1 MSAAIGLCVSL
12 PGRGMVKISG
22 ADGLAFAQNLF
33 TNDLALL
40 GIQPC
45 LYACLLTPQGK
56 FLHDFFITRNE
67 GDLILEC
74 EGGARAEDL
83 ARRLERYRLRA
94 SVSIDLKTSV
104 RVEAFLPS
112 EGKSEVPPGFTPDPR
127 HPDMGARAIFPDEAS
142 EATADQDFEQW
153 DRRRILLGIPDGSR
167 DMVPESSTL
176 IESGLDRLHGVS
188 FTKGCYV
195 GQELTSR
202 MHHRG
207 LAKKHIV
214 PVRCAGGVCPVSGT
228 DIRIENRLVGQMR
241 SSCGDLGLA
250 LIRDDALSEW
260 KQSQSTNSRECRPLT
275 IEL

>member
-1 MSAAIGLCVSL
+1 MSAATGLCVSL
-12 PGRGMVKISG
+12 PNRGMVRISG

-33 TNDLALL
+33 TNDLTLL

-56 FLHDFFITRNE
+56 FLHDFFITKDG

-94 SVSIDLKTSV
+94 AVSIDLKTSI
-104 RVEAFLPS
+104 RVEAFLPPEGQS
-112 EGKSEVPPGFTPDPR
+112 EAPPGFTPDPR
-127 HPDMGARAIFPDEAS
+127 HPEMGARAVFPDEAS
-142 EATADQDFEQW
+142 EETAGRNFAQW

-176 IESGLDRLHGVS
+176 IESGVDRLHGVS

-195 GQELTSR
+195 GQELTAR

-207 LAKKHIV
+207 LAKKHLV
-214 PVRCAGGVCPVSGT
+214 PVRCAGGVCPEPGT
-228 DIRIENRLVGQMR
+228 DIRLENRLVGQMR
-241 SSCGDLGLA
+241 SSCGDVGLA
-250 LIRDDALSEW
+250 LIRDEALSEW
-260 KQSQSTNSRECRPLT
+260 KQPQSTNNRACSPLI